1 MAAIVGRQQEQQLF
15 SQTLK
20 SKEAE
25 LIAVYGRRRVGKTYL
40 IHNYYKPQLVFE
52 LTGMHNGSMK
62 EQLLQ
67 FSRAFQKAT
76 ASPLTVKPPANWV
89 EAFTA
94 LEQFLSAKSKK
105 EKCVVFFDEFP
116 WLDSR
121 KSGFLSAFEHFWNTW
136 ASRQENLIVIICGS
150 AASWMI
156 SNVVNSKG
164 GLHNRITRKI
174 RLLPFTLGETKAYL
188 ESRSIKIDPYQ
199 ILQMY
204 MAFGGVPHYLKNA
217 ERGESA
223 TQTIDTAC
231 FTKDGNLRDEF
242 EQLYRSLFDV
252 ADNHLKTVR
261 ALAQAPKGLTRQEII
276 DVCGLTSGGRA
287 SIMLQELEE
296 SGFIQATVP
305 YQKTSKEALYRLT
318 DEFSLFHLKF
328 MDKKKSGDQNAWV
341 KISAMPVY
349 KIWCGMAF
357 EAVCLKHITNVKK
370 ALGIDGIHSEDGAW
384 RYNAG
389 KGETGAQIDLLIDRA
404 DRTINICEMKFYN
417 GEFVIDK
424 SYASELERK
433 LTVFVER
440 TKTRKSLFLT
450 MITTYGIKENEYAAR
465 LVQKILAMDVLFN

>member
-1 MAAIVGRQQEQQLF
+1 
-15 SQTLK
+15 
-20 SKEAE
+20 
-25 LIAVYGRRRVGKTYL
+25 
-40 IHNYYKPQLVFE
+40 
-52 LTGMHNGSMK
+52 
-62 EQLLQ
+62 
-67 FSRAFQKAT
+67 
-76 ASPLTVKPPANWV
+76 
-89 EAFTA
+89 
-94 LEQFLSAKSKK
+94 
-105 EKCVVFFDEFP
+105 
-116 WLDSR
+116 
-121 KSGFLSAFEHFWNTW
+121 
-136 ASRQENLIVIICGS
+136 
-150 AASWMI
+150 MI

-174 RLLPFTLGETKAYL
+174 RLLPFTLGETRDYL
-188 ESRSIKIDPYQ
+188 ESRSVKLDPYQ
-199 ILQMY
+199 TLQMY

-223 TQTIDTAC
+223 TQTIDKAC
-231 FTKDGNLRDEF
+231 FGKDGNLRDEF

-261 ALAQAPKGLTRQEII
+261 ALAQAPKGLTRQQII
-276 DVCGLTSGGRA
+276 DVCRLTSGGRA

-305 YQKTSKEALYRLT
+305 YQKWSKEALYRLT

-328 MDKKKSGDQNAWV
+328 MDKKKSGDQNSWI
-341 KISAMPVY
+341 KISAMPTY

-357 EAVCLKHITNVKK
+357 EAVCLKHITNIKK
-370 ALGIDGIHSEDGAW
+370 ALGIEGIQSEDSTW
-384 RYNAG
+384 RYSAG

-433 LTVFVER
+433 FTVFAER

-450 MITTYGIKENEYAAR
+450 MITTYGVKENEYAAR
-465 LVQKILAMDVLFN
+465 LVQKDSTMDILFN

>member
-1 MAAIVGRQQEQQLF
+1 MAEIVSRHQEQQLF
-15 SQTLK
+15 AQTLK
-20 SKEAE
+20 STEAE

-40 IHNYYKPQLVFE
+40 IHNYYESQLAFE
-52 LTGMHNGSMK
+52 LSGMHNGSMK

-76 ASPLTVKPPANWV
+76 ASPLAIKPPANWV
-89 EAFTA
+89 EAFAA
-94 LEQFLSAKSKK
+94 LEQLLSAKPRSQKS
-105 EKCVVFFDEFP
+105 VIFLDEFP

-136 ASRQENLIVIICGS
+136 ASRQANLIVVICGS

-174 RLLPFTLGETKAYL
+174 RLLPFTLAETKAYL
-188 ESRSIKIDPYQ
+188 ESRLVKLDHYQ
-199 ILQMY
+199 ILQLY
-204 MAFGGVPHYLKNA
+204 MAFGGVPHYLKNV

-223 TQTIDTAC
+223 TQTIDKAC
-231 FTKDGNLRDEF
+231 FSKDGNLRDEF

-305 YQKTSKEALYRLT
+305 YQKTSKDALYRLT
-318 DEFSLFHLKF
+318 DEFSIFHLKF
-328 MDKKKSGDQNAWV
+328 MDKKKSSDQNSWV
-341 KISAMPVY
+341 KVSATPTY

-357 EAVCLKHITNVKK
+357 EAVCLKHITNIKK
-370 ALGIDGIHSEDGAW
+370 ALGIDGIQSEDSTW
-384 RYNAG
+384 RYAAG

-404 DRTINICEMKFYN
+404 DRTINICEMKFYD
-417 GEFVIDK
+417 GEFIIDK
-424 SYASELERK
+424 TYASELERK
-433 LTVFVER
+433 LTVFAER

-450 MITTYGIKENEYAAR
+450 MITTYGVKENEYAAR
-465 LVQKILAMDVLFN
+465 LVQKGLTMDILFN